1 MIKRDEYVDKF
12 KHKLDDW
19 NEDIEKLEAKAGNVK
34 ESMKYKFVDEIE
46 FVRHQRDNVKDKT
59 MELIDSSEEAW
70 GELKVGVE
78 AAWHKLTEAIDR
90 AHSKF

>member
-1 MIKRDEYVDKF
+1 MSKRDEYVDKL

-19 NEDIEKLEAKAGNVK
+19 NEDIEKLEAKADHVK
-34 ESMKYKFVDEIE
+34 DDLKDKYEEEIVV
-46 FVRHQRDNVKDKT
+46 VRKQRDNIKEKT
-59 MELIDSSEEAW
+59 MELVESSEEAW
-70 GELKVGVE
+70 DELKVGVE

>member
-1 MIKRDEYVDKF
+1 MTKREEYVDKL

-19 NEDIEKLEAKAGNVK
+19 NEDIDKLEAKADHVK
-34 ESMKYKFVDEIE
+34 DDLKEKYAEEIVV
-46 FVRHQRDNVKDKT
+46 VRKQRDNVKEKT
-59 MELIDSSEEAW
+59 MELVESSEEAW

-78 AAWHKLTEAIDR
+78 AAWQKLTEAIDR

>member
-1 MIKRDEYVDKF
+1 MTKRDEYVDTL

-19 NEDIEKLEAKAGNVK
+19 NEDIDKLEAKADHVK
-34 ESMKYKFVDEIE
+34 DDMKKKYADEMD

-59 MELIDSSEEAW
+59 MELIESSEEAW
-70 GELKVGVE
+70 EELKTGVE